1 MSGYLGQKIAERL
14 LEEGHEVIGIDIRKP
29 SHDLPGL
36 NFFYCDIRD
45 ETLMAALMS
54 GIEVVHHTA
63 ALVPLTKKYKEFRD
77 VNVEGSRR
85 VAHQAKLAKVN
96 FFIHTSSSAIFGK
109 TGDSAITNK
118 DPLEPIEPY
127 GLSKLRG
134 EEAVIA
140 ELDGSET
147 KFALIR
153 PRTILGT
160 ERGGIFDLFFRWIA
174 NGDPI
179 FTIGNGENKFQFV
192 HVDDL
197 IDAIMLIT
205 NKRASGKFNVGT
217 NAYESLNALF
227 NFLIG
232 HAKSTSRI
240 IHLPVKFSIFSLT
253 LLEKLK
259 LSPLAPWHYKTFHNP
274 FYFDLEDLYNVGWSP
289 KYSNKQLICMA
300 YDSYLDWS
308 KDVGNSDAS
317 PHRGK
322 LAAGILTPIQKLLKW
337 FL

>member
-1 MSGYLGQKIAERL
+1 MAERL
-14 LEEGHEVIGIDIRKP
+14 LDEGHEVIGIDIRKP
-29 SHDLPGL
+29 SHELPGL
-36 NFFYCDIRD
+36 NFFYCDISD
-45 ETLMAALMS
+45 ETRLASLMS

-63 ALVPLTKKYKEFRD
+63 ALVPLTKKYNEFWN

-85 VAHQAKLAKVN
+85 VAHQARLAKVE

-109 TGDSAITNK
+109 TEDSAITNK

-127 GLSKLRG
+127 GLSKLKG
-134 EEAVIA
+134 EEAVIR
-140 ELDGSET
+140 ELDGT
-147 KFALIR
+147 KTRYALIR

-179 FTIGNGENKFQFV
+179 FTIGSGENKFQFV

-197 IDAIMLIT
+197 IDAMMLVT
-205 NKRASGKFNVGT
+205 SKRVSGKFNVGT
-217 NAYESLNALF
+217 NSYESLNELF

-232 HAKSTSRI
+232 HARSNSRI
-240 IHLPVKFSIFSLT
+240 IHLPVKFTIFSLT
-253 LLEKLK
+253 LLEKIK

-274 FYFDLEDLYNVGWSP
+274 FYFDLQDLNKLGWAP
-289 KYSNKQLICMA
+289 RYSNKQLICMA

-308 KDVGNSDAS
+308 EDVANSDAS
-317 PHRGK
+317 PHRGR
-322 LAAGILTPIQKLLKW
+322 LAAGVLTPIQKLLKW